1 MGFDRESNRCA
12 TSGTLSRTR
21 FACELVNPTVASPE
35 KGMVTALSVGEVE
48 YDAGAK
54 GSAVA
59 LMLRSLYADGIDGE

>member
-35 KGMVTALSVGEVE
+35 GMVTALSVGEVD
-48 YDAGAK
+48 YCAGAK